1 MSQQITIELP
11 QAEAEALISALATE
25 GVAVDQADAA
35 RLTGEALFVVVL
47 LPVALTAVQV
57 AATFLAARR
66 QKPPAAPETPAVAPA
81 RIRIGSMTIGDTQ
94 FTIEAVEKAI
104 GKPLDD
110 A

>member
-11 QAEAEALISALATE
+11 QAEAEALISALAAE
-25 GVAVDQADAA
+25 GVSVDQADAA
-35 RLTGEALFVVVL
+35 RLTGEALFIVVL

-57 AATFLAARR
+57 AATFLTARR
-66 QKPPAAPETPAVAPA
+66 QKPSATSEAPVIAPG

-94 FTIEAVEKAI
+94 FTIEAVERAI